1 MSSKIRDY
9 NKLAI
14 DILNELG
21 GENNIVTV
29 ARCTTR
35 LRIVTQK
42 TPDQAKEAIAK
53 MPGVITVVEKGGQ
66 IQIVIGTNVEKVY
79 NAFIQLINTDNK
91 IAKNAQSG
99 ILNRVIATM
108 SAVFAPFVYVL
119 AASGI
124 LQGILILIKLFF
136 PAFEATGTCQVFNFI
151 SWAPFAFLPIFIAI
165 TASQHFRCNIYI
177 AVACCAALLS
187 PTWAELA
194 AMIKAGQEINLFG
207 LALSETT
214 YTSTVLP
221 PLFLVWLLSYLER
234 FLEPRLHSIIKPL
247 VMPLICLV
255 IMVPLTLVAIGPIT
269 AGAAHYIASGYN
281 WIVNLAPSVAGGL
294 IGAVWQVFVIFGV
307 HWGITPV
314 IIENINQYGR
324 DSFQAYQ
331 TIAVIGQVGA
341 ALGFYIKTRSK
352 DMKGVSLSAFV
363 TGLFGITEPAIYGV
377 NLRFKRPF
385 IYGCISGA
393 LGGIVAGFF
402 TPYYYTYAALP
413 GPLTIVNAINIDHP
427 ASFIGVVIGSA
438 IALFGPVI
446 LIQIFGTNETQQSN
460 ANIENET
467 SDIEN
472 DTPKIVIDEIDV
484 TSPMI
489 GKALPLSEVPDPAFS
504 QKLMG
509 EGIAIEPTDNHVYA
523 PYDGEVTAVFEA
535 SKHAIGLVLDNGV
548 ELLIHVGIDT
558 VNLTNNEFQYHVKLN
573 QKVKKGDR
581 LISFDPQAIKQAGYP
596 LITPIIIV
604 NTDQYQVITL
614 TEKTDVNLDDNLF
627 EIKQ

>member
-9 NKLAI
+9 NKLAV

-42 TPDQAKEAIAK
+42 TPVQAKEAIAK

>member
-9 NKLAI
+9 NKLAV

-21 GENNIVTV
+21 GEDNIVTV
-29 ARCTTR
+29 ARCATR
-35 LRIVTQK
+35 LRLVTQK
-42 TPDQAKEAIAK
+42 TPENAKENIAK
-53 MPGVITVVEKGGQ
+53 FPGVITVVEKGGQ
-66 IQIVIGTNVEKVY
+66 IQVVIGTNVDKVY
-79 NAFIQLINTDNK
+79 NAFIQLIKTDNK
-91 IAKNAQSG
+91 VASSENKN
-99 ILNRVIATM
+99 ILNLIIATM

-124 LQGILILIKLFF
+124 LQGILILIKLAI
-136 PAFEATGTCQVFNFI
+136 PAFETTGTYQVFNFI

-194 AMIKAGQEINLFG
+194 ALIKSGQEVNLFG

-247 VMPLICLV
+247 LMPLICLV
-255 IMVPLTLVAIGPIT
+255 IMVPLTLLAIGPLT
-269 AGAAHYIASGYN
+269 ANAAHYIANGYN

-314 IIENINQYGR
+314 IIENINQYGQ
-324 DSFQAYQ
+324 DSFQAFQ

-341 ALGFYIKTRSK
+341 ALGFYIKTKNK

-363 TGLFGITEPAIYGV
+363 TGIFGITEPAIYGV
-377 NLRFKRPF
+377 NLRFKKPF
-385 IYGCISGA
+385 IYGCACAAI
-393 LGGIVAGFF
+393 GGIVAGFF

-413 GPLTIVNAINIDHP
+413 GPLTIVNAINPEHP
-427 ASFIGVVIGSA
+427 GSFIGVLLGSA
-438 IALFGPVI
+438 IALFGPVL
-446 LIQIFGTNETQQSN
+446 LIQILGTGETKLSSN
-460 ANIENET
+460 DSIE
-467 SDIEN
+467 D
-472 DTPKIVIDEIDV
+472 DTPNILLDEIQI
-484 TSPMI
+484 TSPMT
-489 GKALPLSEVPDPAFS
+489 GKALPLSEVPDPAFA

-523 PYDGEVTAVFEA
+523 PDDAQITAVFER
-535 SKHAIGLVLDNGV
+535 SKHAIGLTLNNGV
-548 ELLIHVGIDT
+548 ELLIHCGIDT
-558 VNLTNNEFQYHVKLN
+558 VNLTNNEFNYHVSLN
-573 QKVKKGDR
+573 QQVKKGDL
-581 LISFDPQAIKQAGYP
+581 LISFDTDAIIKAGYP

-604 NTDQYQVITL
+604 NSTQYQQITL
-614 TEKTDVNLDDNLF
+614 TDKTDVTTQDIVFD
-627 EIKQ
+627 IKQ

>member
-9 NKLAI
+9 NKLAV

-29 ARCTTR
+29 ARCATR
-35 LRIVTQK
+35 LRLVTQK
-42 TPDQAKEAIAK
+42 TPENAKENIAK
-53 MPGVITVVEKGGQ
+53 FPGVITVVEKGGQ
-66 IQIVIGTNVEKVY
+66 IQVVIGTNVDKVY
-79 NAFIQLINTDNK
+79 NAFVQLIKTDNK
-91 IAKNAQSG
+91 VASVENKN
-99 ILNRVIATM
+99 ILNLIIATM

-124 LQGILILIKLFF
+124 LQGILILIKLAF
-136 PAFEATGTCQVFNFI
+136 PDFGTTGTYQVFNFI

-194 AMIKAGQEINLFG
+194 ALIKSGQEINLFG

-234 FLEPRLHSIIKPL
+234 LLEPRLHSIIKPL
-247 VMPLICLV
+247 LMPLICLV
-255 IMVPLTLVAIGPIT
+255 IMVPLTLLAIGPLT
-269 AGAAHYIASGYN
+269 ANAAHYIANGYN

-314 IIENINQYGR
+314 IIENINQYGQ
-324 DSFQAYQ
+324 DSFQAFQ

-341 ALGFYIKTRSK
+341 ALGFYIKTKNK

-363 TGLFGITEPAIYGV
+363 TGIFGITEPAIYGV
-377 NLRFKRPF
+377 NLRYKKPF
-385 IYGCISGA
+385 IYGCVCAA

-413 GPLTIVNAINIDHP
+413 GPLTIVNAINPEHP
-427 ASFIGVVIGSA
+427 GSFIGVLIGSA
-438 IALFGPVI
+438 IALFGPVL
-446 LIQIFGTNETQQSN
+446 LIQILGTGETKSSSTEQ
-460 ANIENET
+460 IE
-467 SDIEN
+467 D
-472 DTPKIVIDEIDV
+472 DTPKVLVDEIKI
-484 TSPMI
+484 TSPMT
-489 GKALPLSEVPDPAFS
+489 GKALPLSEVPDPAFA

-523 PYDGEVTAVFEA
+523 PDDAKITAIFER
-535 SKHAIGLVLDNGV
+535 SKHAIGLTLNNGV
-548 ELLIHVGIDT
+548 ELLIHCGIDT
-558 VNLTNNEFQYHVKLN
+558 VNLKDNEFSYHVTLN
-573 QKVKKGDR
+573 QEVKKGDL
-581 LISFDPQAIKQAGYP
+581 LISFDPDAIRKAGYP

-604 NTDQYQVITL
+604 NSAEYQQITL
-614 TEKTDVNLDDNLF
+614 TDKIDVTTQDIVFD
-627 EIKQ
+627 IKQ

>member
-9 NKLAI
+9 NKLAV

-21 GENNIVTV
+21 GEDNIVTV
-29 ARCTTR
+29 ARCATR
-35 LRIVTQK
+35 LRLVTQK
-42 TPDQAKEAIAK
+42 TPENAKENIAK
-53 MPGVITVVEKGGQ
+53 FPGVITVVEKGGQ
-66 IQIVIGTNVEKVY
+66 IQVVIGTNVDKVY
-79 NAFIQLINTDNK
+79 NAFVQLIKTDNK
-91 IAKNAQSG
+91 VASSENKN
-99 ILNRVIATM
+99 ILNLIIATM

-124 LQGILILIKLFF
+124 LQGILILIKLAF
-136 PAFEATGTCQVFNFI
+136 PDFGTTGAYQVFNFI

-194 AMIKAGQEINLFG
+194 ALIKSGQEINLFG

-247 VMPLICLV
+247 LMPLICLV
-255 IMVPLTLVAIGPIT
+255 IMVPLTLLAIGPLT
-269 AGAAHYIASGYN
+269 ANAAHYIANGYN

-314 IIENINQYGR
+314 IIENINQYGQ
-324 DSFQAYQ
+324 DSFQAFQ

-341 ALGFYIKTRSK
+341 ALGFYIKTKNK

-363 TGLFGITEPAIYGV
+363 TGIFGITEPAIYGV
-377 NLRFKRPF
+377 NLRYKKPF
-385 IYGCISGA
+385 IYGCVCAA

-413 GPLTIVNAINIDHP
+413 GPLTIVNAINPEHP
-427 ASFIGVVIGSA
+427 GSFIGVLIGSA
-438 IALFGPVI
+438 IALFGPVL
-446 LIQIFGTNETQQSN
+446 LIQILGTGETKSSSTEQ
-460 ANIENET
+460 IE
-467 SDIEN
+467 D
-472 DTPKIVIDEIDV
+472 DTPKVLVDEIKI
-484 TSPMI
+484 TSPMT
-489 GKALPLSEVPDPAFS
+489 GKALPLSEVPDPAFA

-523 PYDGEVTAVFEA
+523 PDDAKITAVFER
-535 SKHAIGLVLDNGV
+535 SKHAIGLTLNNGV
-548 ELLIHVGIDT
+548 ELLIHCGIDT
-558 VNLTNNEFQYHVKLN
+558 VNLKNNEFSYHVTLN
-573 QKVKKGDR
+573 QEVKKGDL
-581 LISFDPQAIKQAGYP
+581 LISFDPDAIRKAGYP

-604 NTDQYQVITL
+604 NSAEYQQITL
-614 TEKTDVNLDDNLF
+614 TDKIDVTTQDIVFD
-627 EIKQ
+627 IKQ

>member
-9 NKLAI
+9 NKLAV

-124 LQGILILIKLFF
+124 LQGILILIKLAF
-136 PAFEATGTCQVFNFI
+136 PEFEATGTCQVFNFI

-314 IIENINQYGR
+314 IIENINEHGR

-427 ASFIGVVIGSA
+427 GSFIGVVIGSA

-446 LIQIFGTNETQQSN
+446 LIQIFGTNEKNQSN
-460 ANIENET
+460 ENIENET

-614 TEKTDVNLDDNLF
+614 TEKTEVNLDDNIF

>member
-9 NKLAI
+9 NKLAV

-124 LQGILILIKLFF
+124 LQGILILIKLAF
-136 PAFEATGTCQVFNFI
+136 PEFEATGTCQVFNFI

-281 WIVNLAPSVAGGL
+281 WIVNLAPSIAGGI

-314 IIENINQYGR
+314 IIENINQYGQ

-385 IYGCISGA
+385 IYGCICGA
-393 LGGIVAGFF
+393 LGGITAGFF

-413 GPLTIVNAINIDHP
+413 GPLTIVNAISADHP
-427 ASFIGVVIGSA
+427 GSFIGVLIGSA

-460 ANIENET
+460 ATTENEA
-467 SDIEN
+467 SNIEN
-472 DTPKIVIDEIDV
+472 DTPKIVIGEIDV

-509 EGIAIEPTDNHVYA
+509 EGIAIEPTDNNVYA

-614 TEKTDVNLDDNLF
+614 TEKTEVNLDDNIF

>member
-9 NKLAI
+9 NKLAV

-29 ARCTTR
+29 ARCATR
-35 LRIVTQK
+35 LRLVTQK
-42 TPDQAKEAIAK
+42 TPENAKENIAK
-53 MPGVITVVEKGGQ
+53 FPGVITVVEKGGQ
-66 IQIVIGTNVEKVY
+66 IQVVIGTNVDKVY
-79 NAFIQLINTDNK
+79 NAFVQLIKTDNK
-91 IAKNAQSG
+91 VASVENKN
-99 ILNRVIATM
+99 ILNLIIATM

-124 LQGILILIKLFF
+124 LQGILILIKLAF
-136 PAFEATGTCQVFNFI
+136 PDFGTTGTYQVFNFI

-194 AMIKAGQEINLFG
+194 ALIKSGQEINLFG

-234 FLEPRLHSIIKPL
+234 LLEPRLHSIIKPL
-247 VMPLICLV
+247 LMPLICLV
-255 IMVPLTLVAIGPIT
+255 IMVPLTLLAIGPLT
-269 AGAAHYIASGYN
+269 ANAAHYIANGYN

-314 IIENINQYGR
+314 IIENINQYGQ
-324 DSFQAYQ
+324 DSFQAFQ

-341 ALGFYIKTRSK
+341 ALGFYIKTKNK

-363 TGLFGITEPAIYGV
+363 TGIFGITEPAIYGV
-377 NLRFKRPF
+377 NLRYKKPF
-385 IYGCISGA
+385 IYGCVCAA

-413 GPLTIVNAINIDHP
+413 GPLTIVNAINPEHP
-427 ASFIGVVIGSA
+427 GSFIGVLIGSA
-438 IALFGPVI
+438 IALFGPVL
-446 LIQIFGTNETQQSN
+446 LIQILGTGETKSSSTEQ
-460 ANIENET
+460 IE
-467 SDIEN
+467 D
-472 DTPKIVIDEIDV
+472 DTPKVLVDEIKI
-484 TSPMI
+484 TSPMT
-489 GKALPLSEVPDPAFS
+489 GKALPLSEVPDPAFA

-523 PYDGEVTAVFEA
+523 PDDAKITAVFER
-535 SKHAIGLVLDNGV
+535 SKHAIGLTLNNGV
-548 ELLIHVGIDT
+548 ELLIHCGIDT
-558 VNLTNNEFQYHVKLN
+558 VNLKNNEFSYHVTLN
-573 QKVKKGDR
+573 QEVKKGDL
-581 LISFDPQAIKQAGYP
+581 LISFDPDAIRKAGYP

-604 NTDQYQVITL
+604 NSAEYQQITL
-614 TEKTDVNLDDNLF
+614 TDKIDVTTQDIVFD
-627 EIKQ
+627 IKQ

>member
-9 NKLAI
+9 NKLAV

-21 GENNIVTV
+21 GEDNIVTV
-29 ARCTTR
+29 ARCATR
-35 LRIVTQK
+35 LRLVTQK
-42 TPDQAKEAIAK
+42 TPENAKENIAK
-53 MPGVITVVEKGGQ
+53 FPGVITVVEKGGQ
-66 IQIVIGTNVEKVY
+66 IQVVIGTNVDKVY
-79 NAFIQLINTDNK
+79 NAFIQLIKTDNK
-91 IAKNAQSG
+91 VASSENKN
-99 ILNRVIATM
+99 ILNLIIATM

-124 LQGILILIKLFF
+124 LQGILILIKLAF
-136 PAFEATGTCQVFNFI
+136 PDFGTTGTYQVFNFI

-194 AMIKAGQEINLFG
+194 ALIKSGQEVNLFG

-247 VMPLICLV
+247 LMPLICLV
-255 IMVPLTLVAIGPIT
+255 IMVPVTLLAIGPLT
-269 AGAAHYIASGYN
+269 ANAAHYIANGYN

-314 IIENINQYGR
+314 IIENINQYGQ
-324 DSFQAYQ
+324 DSFQAFQ

-341 ALGFYIKTRSK
+341 ALGFYIKTKNK

-363 TGLFGITEPAIYGV
+363 TGIFGITEPAIYGV
-377 NLRFKRPF
+377 NLRFKKPF
-385 IYGCISGA
+385 IYGCACAAI
-393 LGGIVAGFF
+393 GGIVAGFF

-413 GPLTIVNAINIDHP
+413 GPLTIVNAINPEHP
-427 ASFIGVVIGSA
+427 GSFIGVLLGSA
-438 IALFGPVI
+438 IALFGPVL
-446 LIQIFGTNETQQSN
+446 LIQILGTGETKLSSN
-460 ANIENET
+460 DSIE
-467 SDIEN
+467 D
-472 DTPKIVIDEIDV
+472 DTPNVLLDEIQI
-484 TSPMI
+484 TSPMT
-489 GKALPLSEVPDPAFS
+489 GKALPLSEVPDPAFA

-523 PYDGEVTAVFEA
+523 PDDAQITAVFER
-535 SKHAIGLVLDNGV
+535 SKHAIGLTLNNGV
-548 ELLIHVGIDT
+548 ELLIHCGIDT
-558 VNLTNNEFQYHVKLN
+558 VNLTNNEFNYHVSLN
-573 QKVKKGDR
+573 QQVKKGDL
-581 LISFDPQAIKQAGYP
+581 LISFDTDAIIKAGYP

-604 NTDQYQVITL
+604 NSTQYQQITL
-614 TEKTDVNLDDNLF
+614 TDKTDVTTQDIVFD
-627 EIKQ
+627 IKQ

>member
-9 NKLAI
+9 NKLAV

-21 GENNIVTV
+21 GEDNIITV
-29 ARCTTR
+29 ARCATR
-35 LRIVTQK
+35 LRLVTQK
-42 TPDQAKEAIAK
+42 TPENAKENIAK
-53 MPGVITVVEKGGQ
+53 FPGVITVVEKGGQ
-66 IQIVIGTNVEKVY
+66 IQVVIGTNVDKVY
-79 NAFIQLINTDNK
+79 NAFIQLIKTDNK
-91 IAKNAQSG
+91 VASSENKN
-99 ILNRVIATM
+99 ILNLIIATM

-124 LQGILILIKLFF
+124 LQGILILIKLAF
-136 PAFEATGTCQVFNFI
+136 PDFGTTGTYQVFNFI

-194 AMIKAGQEINLFG
+194 ALIKSGQEVNLFG
-207 LALSETT
+207 LALSETI

-247 VMPLICLV
+247 LMPLICLV
-255 IMVPLTLVAIGPIT
+255 IMVPLTLLAIGPLT
-269 AGAAHYIASGYN
+269 ANAAHYIANGYN

-314 IIENINQYGR
+314 IIENINQYGQ
-324 DSFQAYQ
+324 DSFQAFQ

-341 ALGFYIKTRSK
+341 ALGFYIKTKNK

-363 TGLFGITEPAIYGV
+363 TGIFGITEPAIYGV
-377 NLRFKRPF
+377 NLRFKKPF
-385 IYGCISGA
+385 IYGCACAA

-413 GPLTIVNAINIDHP
+413 GPLTIVNAINPEHP
-427 ASFIGVVIGSA
+427 GSFIGVLLGSA
-438 IALFGPVI
+438 IALFGPVL
-446 LIQIFGTNETQQSN
+446 LIQILGTGETKLSSN
-460 ANIENET
+460 DSIE
-467 SDIEN
+467 D
-472 DTPKIVIDEIDV
+472 DTPNVLLDEIQI
-484 TSPMI
+484 TSPMT
-489 GKALPLSEVPDPAFS
+489 GKALPLSEVPDPAFA

-523 PYDGEVTAVFEA
+523 PDDAQITAVFER
-535 SKHAIGLVLDNGV
+535 SKHAIGLTLNNGV
-548 ELLIHVGIDT
+548 ELLIHCGIDT
-558 VNLTNNEFQYHVKLN
+558 VNLTNNEFNYHVSLN
-573 QKVKKGDR
+573 QQVKKGDL
-581 LISFDPQAIKQAGYP
+581 LISFDPDAIIKAGYP

-604 NTDQYQVITL
+604 NSTQYQQITL
-614 TEKTDVNLDDNLF
+614 TDKTDVTTQDIVFD
-627 EIKQ
+627 IKQ

>member
-9 NKLAI
+9 NKLAV

-21 GENNIVTV
+21 GEDNIVTV
-29 ARCTTR
+29 ARCATR
-35 LRIVTQK
+35 LRLVTQK
-42 TPDQAKEAIAK
+42 TPENAKENIAK
-53 MPGVITVVEKGGQ
+53 FPGVITVVEKGGQ
-66 IQIVIGTNVEKVY
+66 IQVVIGTNVDKVY
-79 NAFIQLINTDNK
+79 NAFIQLIKTDNK
-91 IAKNAQSG
+91 VASSENKN
-99 ILNRVIATM
+99 ILNLIIATM

-124 LQGILILIKLFF
+124 LQGILILIKLAF
-136 PAFEATGTCQVFNFI
+136 PDFGTTGTYQVFNFI

-194 AMIKAGQEINLFG
+194 ALIKSGQEVNLFG

-247 VMPLICLV
+247 LMPLICLV
-255 IMVPLTLVAIGPIT
+255 IMVPLTLLAIGPLT
-269 AGAAHYIASGYN
+269 ANAAHYIANGYN

-314 IIENINQYGR
+314 IIENINQYGQ
-324 DSFQAYQ
+324 DSFQAFQ

-341 ALGFYIKTRSK
+341 ALGFYIKTKNK

-363 TGLFGITEPAIYGV
+363 TGIFGITEPAIYGV
-377 NLRFKRPF
+377 NLRYKKPF
-385 IYGCISGA
+385 IYGCVCAA

-413 GPLTIVNAINIDHP
+413 GPLTIVNAINPEHP
-427 ASFIGVVIGSA
+427 GSFIGVLIGSA
-438 IALFGPVI
+438 IALFGPVL
-446 LIQIFGTNETQQSN
+446 LIQILGTGETKSSSTEQ
-460 ANIENET
+460 IE
-467 SDIEN
+467 D
-472 DTPKIVIDEIDV
+472 DTPKVLVDEIKI
-484 TSPMI
+484 TSPMT
-489 GKALPLSEVPDPAFS
+489 GKALPLSEVPDPAFA

-523 PYDGEVTAVFEA
+523 PDDAKITAVFER
-535 SKHAIGLVLDNGV
+535 SKHAIGLTLNNGI
-548 ELLIHVGIDT
+548 ELLIHCGIDT
-558 VNLTNNEFQYHVKLN
+558 VNLKNNEFSYHVTLN
-573 QKVKKGDR
+573 QEVKKGDL
-581 LISFDPQAIKQAGYP
+581 LISFDPDAIRKAGYP

-604 NTDQYQVITL
+604 NSAEYQQITL
-614 TEKTDVNLDDNLF
+614 TDKIDVTTQDIVFD
-627 EIKQ
+627 IKQ

>member
-9 NKLAI
+9 NKLAV

-21 GENNIVTV
+21 GENNIVSV
-29 ARCTTR
+29 ARCATR
-35 LRIVTQK
+35 LRVVTQT
-42 TPDQAKEAIAK
+42 TPENVKEKISSF
-53 MPGVITVVEKGGQ
+53 PGVITVVEKGGQ
-66 IQIVIGTNVEKVY
+66 IQIVIGTNVDKVY
-79 NAFIQLINTDNK
+79 NAFTKLIGNENK
-91 IAKNAQSG
+91 VDIKSQGS

-119 AASGI
+119 AGAGI
-124 LQGILILIKLFF
+124 LQGFLILIKTAL
-136 PAFEATGTCQVFNFI
+136 PAFGSTGTCQVLDFI
-151 SWAPFAFLPIFIAI
+151 SWAPFTFLPIFIAI

-187 PTWAELA
+187 PTLTEIVTL
-194 AMIKAGQEINLFG
+194 IKAGETFNLFG
-207 LALSETT
+207 IPLPETT
-214 YTSTVLP
+214 YMSTVLP
-221 PLFLVWLLSYLER
+221 PLFLVWILSHLER
-234 FLEPRLHSIIKPL
+234 FLEPFLHYVIKPL
-247 VMPLICLV
+247 VLPLICMV
-255 IMVPLTLVAIGPIT
+255 VMVPLTLLLVGPIT
-269 AGAAHYIASGYN
+269 AGAAHYIAVGYN
-281 WIVNLAPSVAGGL
+281 ILVDFAPWLAGAI
-294 IGAVWQVFVIFGV
+294 IGAFWQVFVIFGV

-314 IIENINQYGR
+314 ILENLRLHGQ

-331 TIAVIGQVGA
+331 TIAVTGQVGA
-341 ALGFYIKTRSK
+341 ALGFYIKTRSS
-352 DMKGVSLSAFV
+352 DMKGVSISAFL
-363 TGLFGITEPAIYGV
+363 TGSFGITEPAIYGV
-377 NLRFKRPF
+377 NLRFKKPF
-385 IYGCISGA
+385 IYGCACASI
-393 LGGIVAGFF
+393 GGFVAGFF
-402 TPYYYTYAALP
+402 KPSYYVYAALP
-413 GPLTIVNAINIDHP
+413 GPLTIVNSLNP
-427 ASFIGVVIGSA
+427 QYYNSVIGVAIGSL
-438 IALFGPVI
+438 IAFVGPII
-446 LIQIFGTNETQQSN
+446 LIQIFGTNEKNQSN
-460 ANIENET
+460 ENIENET

-558 VNLTNNEFQYHVKLN
+558 VNLTNNEFEYHVKLN

-627 EIKQ
+627 QIKQ

>member
-9 NKLAI
+9 NKLAV

-124 LQGILILIKLFF
+124 LQGILILIKLAF
-136 PAFEATGTCQVFNFI
+136 PEFETTGTCQVFNFI

-281 WIVNLAPSVAGGL
+281 WIVNLAPSIAGGI

-314 IIENINQYGR
+314 IIENINQYGQ

-385 IYGCISGA
+385 IYGCICGA
-393 LGGIVAGFF
+393 LGGITAGFF

-413 GPLTIVNAINIDHP
+413 GPLTIVNAISADHP
-427 ASFIGVVIGSA
+427 GSFIGVLIGSA

-460 ANIENET
+460 ATTENEA
-467 SDIEN
+467 SNIEN
-472 DTPKIVIDEIDV
+472 DTPKIVIGEIDV

-509 EGIAIEPTDNHVYA
+509 EGIAIEPTDNNVYA

-558 VNLTNNEFQYHVKLN
+558 VNLTNNEFEYHVKLN
-573 QKVKKGDR
+573 EKVKKGDR

-596 LITPIIIV
+596 LITPVIIV

-614 TEKTDVNLDDNLF
+614 TEKTEVNLDDNLF

>member
-9 NKLAI
+9 NKLAV

-21 GENNIVTV
+21 GEDNIVTV
-29 ARCTTR
+29 ARCATR
-35 LRIVTQK
+35 LRLVTQK
-42 TPDQAKEAIAK
+42 TPENAKENIAK
-53 MPGVITVVEKGGQ
+53 FPGVITVVEKGGQ
-66 IQIVIGTNVEKVY
+66 IQVVIGTNVDKVY
-79 NAFIQLINTDNK
+79 NAFIQLIKTDNK
-91 IAKNAQSG
+91 VASSENKN
-99 ILNRVIATM
+99 ILNLIIATM

-124 LQGILILIKLFF
+124 LQGILILIKLAF
-136 PAFEATGTCQVFNFI
+136 PDFGTTGTYQVFNFI

-194 AMIKAGQEINLFG
+194 ALIKSGQEVNLFG

-247 VMPLICLV
+247 LMPLICLV
-255 IMVPLTLVAIGPIT
+255 IMVPLTLLAIGPLT
-269 AGAAHYIASGYN
+269 ANAAHYIANGYN

-294 IGAVWQVFVIFGV
+294 IGAVWQIFVIFGV

-314 IIENINQYGR
+314 IIENINQYGQ
-324 DSFQAYQ
+324 DSFQAFQ

-341 ALGFYIKTRSK
+341 ALGFYIKTKNK

-363 TGLFGITEPAIYGV
+363 TGIFGITEPAIYGV
-377 NLRFKRPF
+377 NLRFKKPF
-385 IYGCISGA
+385 IYGCACAAI
-393 LGGIVAGFF
+393 GGIVAGFF

-413 GPLTIVNAINIDHP
+413 GPLTIVNAINPEHP
-427 ASFIGVVIGSA
+427 GSFIGVLLGSA
-438 IALFGPVI
+438 IALFGPVL
-446 LIQIFGTNETQQSN
+446 LIQILGTGETKLSSN
-460 ANIENET
+460 DSIE
-467 SDIEN
+467 D
-472 DTPKIVIDEIDV
+472 DTPNVLLDEIQI
-484 TSPMI
+484 TSPMT
-489 GKALPLSEVPDPAFS
+489 GKALPLSEVPDPAFA

-523 PYDGEVTAVFEA
+523 PDDAQITAVFER
-535 SKHAIGLVLDNGV
+535 SKHAIGLTLNNGV
-548 ELLIHVGIDT
+548 ELLIHCGIDT
-558 VNLTNNEFQYHVKLN
+558 VNLTNNEFNYHVSLN
-573 QKVKKGDR
+573 QQVKKGDL
-581 LISFDPQAIKQAGYP
+581 LISFDPDAIIKAGYP

-604 NTDQYQVITL
+604 NSTQYQQITL
-614 TEKTDVNLDDNLF
+614 TDKTDVTTQDIVFD
-627 EIKQ
+627 IKQ

>member
-9 NKLAI
+9 NKLAV

-472 DTPKIVIDEIDV
+472 DTPKIVIGEINV

-558 VNLTNNEFQYHVKLN
+558 VNLTNNEFEYHVKLN

>member
-1 MSSKIRDY
+1 M
-9 NKLAI
+9 AV

-21 GENNIVTV
+21 GEDNIVTV
-29 ARCTTR
+29 ARCATR
-35 LRIVTQK
+35 LRLVTQK
-42 TPDQAKEAIAK
+42 TPENAKENIAK
-53 MPGVITVVEKGGQ
+53 FPGVITVVEKGGQ
-66 IQIVIGTNVEKVY
+66 IQVVIGTNVDKVY
-79 NAFIQLINTDNK
+79 NAFIQLIKTDNK
-91 IAKNAQSG
+91 VASVENKN
-99 ILNRVIATM
+99 ILNLIIATM

-124 LQGILILIKLFF
+124 LQGILILIKLAF
-136 PAFEATGTCQVFNFI
+136 PDFGTTGTYQVFNFI

-194 AMIKAGQEINLFG
+194 ALIKSGQEINLFG

-234 FLEPRLHSIIKPL
+234 FLEPRLHTIIKPL
-247 VMPLICLV
+247 LMPLICLV
-255 IMVPLTLVAIGPIT
+255 IMVPLTLLAIGPLT
-269 AGAAHYIASGYN
+269 ANAAHYIANGYN

-314 IIENINQYGR
+314 IIENINQYGQ
-324 DSFQAYQ
+324 DSFQAFQ

-341 ALGFYIKTRSK
+341 ALGFYIKTKNK

-363 TGLFGITEPAIYGV
+363 TGIFGITEPAIYGV
-377 NLRFKRPF
+377 NLRYKKPF
-385 IYGCISGA
+385 IYGCVCAA

-413 GPLTIVNAINIDHP
+413 GPLTIVNAINPEHP
-427 ASFIGVVIGSA
+427 GSFIGVLIGSA
-438 IALFGPVI
+438 IALFGPVL
-446 LIQIFGTNETQQSN
+446 LIQILGTGETKSSSTEQ
-460 ANIENET
+460 IE
-467 SDIEN
+467 D
-472 DTPKIVIDEIDV
+472 DTPKVLVDEIKI
-484 TSPMI
+484 TSPMT
-489 GKALPLSEVPDPAFS
+489 GKALPLSEVPDPAFA

-523 PYDGEVTAVFEA
+523 PDDAKITAVFER
-535 SKHAIGLVLDNGV
+535 SKHAIGLTLNNGI
-548 ELLIHVGIDT
+548 ELLIHCGIDT
-558 VNLTNNEFQYHVKLN
+558 VNLKNNEFSYHVTLN
-573 QKVKKGDR
+573 QEVKKGDL
-581 LISFDPQAIKQAGYP
+581 LISFDPDAIRKAGYP

-604 NTDQYQVITL
+604 NSAEYQQITL
-614 TEKTDVNLDDNLF
+614 TDKIDVTTQDIVFD
-627 EIKQ
+627 IKQ

>member
-42 TPDQAKEAIAK
+42 TPDQAKETIAK

-124 LQGILILIKLFF
+124 LQGILILIKLAF
-136 PAFEATGTCQVFNFI
+136 PEFETTGTCQVFNFI

-281 WIVNLAPSVAGGL
+281 WIVNLAPSIAGGI

-314 IIENINQYGR
+314 IIENINQYGQ

-385 IYGCISGA
+385 IYGCICGA

-413 GPLTIVNAINIDHP
+413 GPLTIVNAISADHP
-427 ASFIGVVIGSA
+427 GSFIGVLIGSA

-460 ANIENET
+460 ATTENEA
-467 SDIEN
+467 SNIEN
-472 DTPKIVIDEIDV
+472 DTPKIVIGEIDV

-509 EGIAIEPTDNHVYA
+509 EGIAIEPTDNNVYA

-614 TEKTDVNLDDNLF
+614 TEKTEVNLDDNIF

>member
-9 NKLAI
+9 NKLAV

-29 ARCTTR
+29 ARCATR
-35 LRIVTQK
+35 LRLVTQK
-42 TPDQAKEAIAK
+42 TPENAKENIAK
-53 MPGVITVVEKGGQ
+53 FPGVITVVEKGGQ
-66 IQIVIGTNVEKVY
+66 IQVVIGTNVDKVY
-79 NAFIQLINTDNK
+79 NAFVQLIKTDNK
-91 IAKNAQSG
+91 VANVENKN
-99 ILNRVIATM
+99 ILNLIIATM

-124 LQGILILIKLFF
+124 LQGILILIKLAF
-136 PAFEATGTCQVFNFI
+136 PDFGTTGTYQVFNFI

-187 PTWAELA
+187 PTWSELA
-194 AMIKAGQEINLFG
+194 ALIKSGQEINLFG

-214 YTSTVLP
+214 YMSTVLP

-247 VMPLICLV
+247 LMPLICLV
-255 IMVPLTLVAIGPIT
+255 IMVPLTLLAIGPLT
-269 AGAAHYIASGYN
+269 ANAAHYIANGYN

-314 IIENINQYGR
+314 IIENINQYGQ
-324 DSFQAYQ
+324 DSFQAFQ

-341 ALGFYIKTRSK
+341 ALGFYIKTKNK

-363 TGLFGITEPAIYGV
+363 TGIFGITEPAIYGV
-377 NLRFKRPF
+377 NLRFKKPF
-385 IYGCISGA
+385 IYGCVCA
-393 LGGIVAGFF
+393 AVGGIVAGFF

-413 GPLTIVNAINIDHP
+413 GPLTIVNAINPEHP
-427 ASFIGVVIGSA
+427 GSFIGVLIGSA
-438 IALFGPVI
+438 IALFGPVL
-446 LIQIFGTNETQQSN
+446 LIQVLGTGESKSSPNDR
-460 ANIENET
+460 IE
-467 SDIEN
+467 D
-472 DTPKIVIDEIDV
+472 DTPKGLVDEIKI
-484 TSPMI
+484 TSPMT
-489 GKALPLSEVPDPAFS
+489 GKALPLSEVPDPAFA

-523 PYDGEVTAVFEA
+523 PDDAEVTAVFER
-535 SKHAIGLVLDNGV
+535 SKHAIGLTLNNGV
-548 ELLIHVGIDT
+548 ELLIHCGIDT
-558 VNLTNNEFQYHVKLN
+558 VNLTNNEFNYHVSLN
-573 QKVKKGDR
+573 QQVKKGDL
-581 LISFDPQAIKQAGYP
+581 LISFDPDAIIKAGYP

-604 NTDQYQVITL
+604 NSAQYQQITL
-614 TEKTDVNLDDNLF
+614 TDKTDVTTQDIVFD
-627 EIKQ
+627 IKQ

>member
-9 NKLAI
+9 NKLAV

-21 GENNIVTV
+21 GEENIVTV
-29 ARCTTR
+29 ARCATR
-35 LRIVTQK
+35 LRLVTQQ
-42 TPDQAKEAIAK
+42 TPEHAKENITK
-53 MPGVITVVEKGGQ
+53 FPGVITVVEKGGQ
-66 IQIVIGTNVEKVY
+66 IQIVIGTNVDKVY
-79 NAFIQLINTDNK
+79 NAFTQLMKGGNK
-91 IAKNAQSG
+91 VDVNSKSS

-119 AASGI
+119 AGAGI
-124 LQGILILIKLFF
+124 LQGILILIKLAF
-136 PAFEATGTCQVFNFI
+136 PEFEATGTCQVFNFI

-194 AMIKAGQEINLFG
+194 AMIKSGQEINLFG

-214 YTSTVLP
+214 YSSTVLP

-247 VMPLICLV
+247 LMPLISLV
-255 IMVPLTLVAIGPIT
+255 IMVPLTLVAIGPLT

-281 WIVNLAPSVAGGL
+281 WIVNLAPWVAGGI
-294 IGAVWQVFVIFGV
+294 IGAFWQVLVIFGV

-314 IIENINQYGR
+314 IIENISQYGK

-352 DMKGVSLSAFV
+352 EMKGVSLSAFI

-377 NLRFKRPF
+377 NLRFKTPF
-385 IYGCISGA
+385 IYGCVCGA
-393 LGGIVAGFF
+393 LGGIAAGFF

-413 GPLTIVNAINIDHP
+413 GPLTIVNAINPEHYG
-427 ASFIGVVIGSA
+427 SFIGVALGSA
-438 IALFGPVI
+438 IALFGPV
-446 LIQIFGTNETQQSN
+446 LLLQIFGTNETK
-460 ANIENET
+460 ANNVPVE
-467 SDIEN
+467 D

-489 GKALPLSEVPDPAFS
+489 GKVYPLSEVPDPAFT

-509 EGIAIEPTDNHVYA
+509 EGIAIEPTENHVYA
-523 PYDGEVTAVFEA
+523 PYNGKVTAVFES
-535 SKHAIGLVLDNGV
+535 SKHAIGLTLDNGV

-558 VNLTNNEFQYHVKLN
+558 VNLTNNEFSYHVSMG
-573 QKVKKGDR
+573 QQVKTGDL

-604 NTDQYQVITL
+604 NTDQFQMITL
-614 TEKTDVNLDDNLF
+614 TDKTEVNLDDILF

>member
-9 NKLAI
+9 NKLAV

-124 LQGILILIKLFF
+124 LQGILILIKLAF
-136 PAFEATGTCQVFNFI
+136 PEFETTGTCQVFNFI

-281 WIVNLAPSVAGGL
+281 WIVNLAPSIAGGI

-314 IIENINQYGR
+314 IIENINQYGQ

-385 IYGCISGA
+385 IYGCICGA
-393 LGGIVAGFF
+393 LGGITAGFF

-413 GPLTIVNAINIDHP
+413 GPLTIVNAISADHP
-427 ASFIGVVIGSA
+427 GSFIGVLIGSA

-460 ANIENET
+460 ATTENEA
-467 SDIEN
+467 SNIEN
-472 DTPKIVIDEIDV
+472 DTPKIVIGEIDV

-489 GKALPLSEVPDPAFS
+489 GKALPLNEVPDPAFS

-509 EGIAIEPTDNHVYA
+509 EGIAIEPTDNNVYA

-614 TEKTDVNLDDNLF
+614 TEKTEVNLDDNIF

>member
-9 NKLAI
+9 NKLAV

-21 GENNIVTV
+21 GENNIVSV
-29 ARCTTR
+29 ARCATR
-35 LRIVTQK
+35 LRVVTQT
-42 TPDQAKEAIAK
+42 TPAEAKEKIANL
-53 MPGVITVVEKGGQ
+53 PGVITVVEKGGQ
-66 IQIVIGTNVEKVY
+66 IQVVIGTNVDKVY
-79 NAFIQLINTDNK
+79 NAFTQLMSGNNK
-91 IAKNAQSG
+91 IDVNSKSS
-99 ILNRVIATM
+99 ILNRIIATM

-124 LQGILILIKLFF
+124 LQGILILIKLAY
-136 PAFEATGTCQVFNFI
+136 PAFEKTGTCQVFNFI

-194 AMIKAGQEINLFG
+194 ALIKSGQGVDLFG
-207 LALSETT
+207 IALSETT

-247 VMPLICLV
+247 LMPLICLV
-255 IMVPLTLVAIGPIT
+255 IMVPLTLLAIGPLT
-269 AGAAHYIASGYN
+269 AGAAHYIAHGYN
-281 WIVNLAPSVAGGL
+281 WIVSLAPSVAGGI

-314 IIENINQYGR
+314 IIENINQYGQ
-324 DSFQAYQ
+324 DSFQAFQ

-341 ALGFYIKTRSK
+341 ALGFYLKTK
-352 DMKGVSLSAFV
+352 TKEMKGVSLSAFV

-377 NLRFKRPF
+377 NLRFKKPF
-385 IYGCISGA
+385 IYGCLCGA
-393 LGGIVAGFF
+393 IGGIVAGLFS
-402 TPYYYTYAALP
+402 PYYYTYAALP
-413 GPLTIVNAINIDHP
+413 GPLTIVNAINPEHP
-427 ASFIGVVIGSA
+427 GSFIGVLIGSA
-438 IALFGPVI
+438 IALFGPVLI
-446 LIQIFGTNETQQSN
+446 IQILGTGEAKQIQSN
-460 ANIENET
+460 EIEN
-467 SDIEN
+467 N
-472 DTPKIVIDEIDV
+472 TPKVLLDDVEI
-484 TSPMI
+484 TSPMS
-489 GKALPLSEVPDPAFS
+489 GKALPLSKVPDPAFA

-523 PYDGEVTAVFEA
+523 PDDAQVTAVFA
-535 SKHAIGLVLDNGV
+535 SSKHAIGLTLDNGV

-558 VNLTNNEFQYHVKLN
+558 VNLTNNEFSYHVELN
-573 QKVKKGDR
+573 QKVKKGDL

-604 NTDQYQVITL
+604 NTDQYQQIIL
-614 TEKTDVNLDDNLF
+614 TENTEVTPKDIIF
-627 EIKQ
+627 KIKQ

>member
-9 NKLAI
+9 NKLAV

-21 GENNIVTV
+21 GEDNIVTV
-29 ARCTTR
+29 ARCATR
-35 LRIVTQK
+35 LRLVTQK
-42 TPDQAKEAIAK
+42 TPENAKENIAK
-53 MPGVITVVEKGGQ
+53 FPGVITVVEKGGQ
-66 IQIVIGTNVEKVY
+66 IQVVIGTNVDKVY
-79 NAFIQLINTDNK
+79 NAFIQLIKTDNK
-91 IAKNAQSG
+91 VASSENKN
-99 ILNRVIATM
+99 ILNLIIATM

-124 LQGILILIKLFF
+124 LQGILILIKLAI
-136 PAFEATGTCQVFNFI
+136 PAFETTGTYQVFNFI

-194 AMIKAGQEINLFG
+194 ALIKSGQEVNLFG

-247 VMPLICLV
+247 LMPLICLV
-255 IMVPLTLVAIGPIT
+255 IMVPLTLLAIGPLT
-269 AGAAHYIASGYN
+269 ANAAHYIANGYN

-294 IGAVWQVFVIFGV
+294 IGAVWQIFVIFGV

-314 IIENINQYGR
+314 IIENINQYGQ
-324 DSFQAYQ
+324 DSFQAFQ

-341 ALGFYIKTRSK
+341 ALGFYIKTKNK

-363 TGLFGITEPAIYGV
+363 TGIFGITEPAIYGV
-377 NLRFKRPF
+377 NLRFKKPF
-385 IYGCISGA
+385 IYGCACAAI
-393 LGGIVAGFF
+393 GGIVAGFF

-413 GPLTIVNAINIDHP
+413 GPLTIVNAINPEHP
-427 ASFIGVVIGSA
+427 GSFIGVLLGSA
-438 IALFGPVI
+438 IALFGPVL
-446 LIQIFGTNETQQSN
+446 LIQILGTGETKLSSN
-460 ANIENET
+460 DSIE
-467 SDIEN
+467 D
-472 DTPKIVIDEIDV
+472 DTPNVLLDEIQI
-484 TSPMI
+484 TSPMT
-489 GKALPLSEVPDPAFS
+489 GKALPLSEVPDPAFA

-523 PYDGEVTAVFEA
+523 PDDAQITAVFER
-535 SKHAIGLVLDNGV
+535 SKHAIGLTLNNGV
-548 ELLIHVGIDT
+548 ELLIHCGIDT
-558 VNLTNNEFQYHVKLN
+558 VNLTNNEFNYHVSLN
-573 QKVKKGDR
+573 QQVKKGDL
-581 LISFDPQAIKQAGYP
+581 LISFDPDAIIKAGYP

-604 NTDQYQVITL
+604 NSTQYQQITL
-614 TEKTDVNLDDNLF
+614 TDKTDVTTQDIVFD
-627 EIKQ
+627 IKQ

>member
-9 NKLAI
+9 NKLAV

-21 GENNIVTV
+21 GEDNIVTV
-29 ARCTTR
+29 ARCATR
-35 LRIVTQK
+35 LRLVTQK
-42 TPDQAKEAIAK
+42 TPENAKENIAK
-53 MPGVITVVEKGGQ
+53 FPGVITVVEKGGQ
-66 IQIVIGTNVEKVY
+66 IQVVIGTNVDKVY
-79 NAFIQLINTDNK
+79 NAFIQLIKTDNK
-91 IAKNAQSG
+91 VASSENKN
-99 ILNRVIATM
+99 ILNLIIATM

-124 LQGILILIKLFF
+124 LQGILILIKLAF
-136 PAFEATGTCQVFNFI
+136 PDFGTTGTYQVFNFI

-194 AMIKAGQEINLFG
+194 ALIKSGQEVNLFG

-247 VMPLICLV
+247 LMPLICLV
-255 IMVPLTLVAIGPIT
+255 IMVPLTLLAIGPLT
-269 AGAAHYIASGYN
+269 ANAAHYIANGYN

-314 IIENINQYGR
+314 IIENINQYGQ
-324 DSFQAYQ
+324 DSFQAFQ

-341 ALGFYIKTRSK
+341 ALGFYIKTKNK

-363 TGLFGITEPAIYGV
+363 TGIFGITEPAIYGV
-377 NLRFKRPF
+377 NLRFKKPF
-385 IYGCISGA
+385 IYGCACAAI
-393 LGGIVAGFF
+393 GGIVAGFF

-413 GPLTIVNAINIDHP
+413 GPLTIVNAINPEHP
-427 ASFIGVVIGSA
+427 GSFIGVLLGSA
-438 IALFGPVI
+438 IALFGPVL
-446 LIQIFGTNETQQSN
+446 LIQILGTGETKLSSN
-460 ANIENET
+460 DSIE
-467 SDIEN
+467 D
-472 DTPKIVIDEIDV
+472 DTPNVLLDEIQI
-484 TSPMI
+484 TSPMT
-489 GKALPLSEVPDPAFS
+489 GKALPLSEVPDPAFA

-523 PYDGEVTAVFEA
+523 PDDAQITAVFER
-535 SKHAIGLVLDNGV
+535 SKHAIGLTLNNGV
-548 ELLIHVGIDT
+548 ELLIHCGIDT
-558 VNLTNNEFQYHVKLN
+558 VNLTNNEFNYHVSLN
-573 QKVKKGDR
+573 QQVKKGDL
-581 LISFDPQAIKQAGYP
+581 LISFDPDAIIKAGYP

-604 NTDQYQVITL
+604 NSTQYQQITL
-614 TEKTDVNLDDNLF
+614 TDKTDVTTQDIVFD
-627 EIKQ
+627 IKQ

>member
-9 NKLAI
+9 NKLAV

-21 GENNIVTV
+21 GEDNIVTV
-29 ARCTTR
+29 ARCATR
-35 LRIVTQK
+35 LRLVTQK
-42 TPDQAKEAIAK
+42 TPENAKENIAK
-53 MPGVITVVEKGGQ
+53 FPGVITVVEKGGQ
-66 IQIVIGTNVEKVY
+66 IQVVIGTNVDKVY
-79 NAFIQLINTDNK
+79 NAFIQLIKTDNK
-91 IAKNAQSG
+91 VASVENKN
-99 ILNRVIATM
+99 ILNLIIATM

-124 LQGILILIKLFF
+124 LQGILILIKLAF
-136 PAFEATGTCQVFNFI
+136 PDFGTTGTYQVFNFI

-194 AMIKAGQEINLFG
+194 ALIKSGQEINLFG

-247 VMPLICLV
+247 LMPLICLV
-255 IMVPLTLVAIGPIT
+255 IMVPLTLLAIGPLT
-269 AGAAHYIASGYN
+269 ANAAHYIANGYN

-314 IIENINQYGR
+314 IIENINQYGQ
-324 DSFQAYQ
+324 DSFQAFQ

-341 ALGFYIKTRSK
+341 ALGFYIKTKNK

-363 TGLFGITEPAIYGV
+363 TGIFGITEPAIYGV
-377 NLRFKRPF
+377 NLRYKKPF
-385 IYGCISGA
+385 IYGCVCAA

-413 GPLTIVNAINIDHP
+413 GPLTIVNAINPEHP
-427 ASFIGVVIGSA
+427 GSFIGVLIGSA
-438 IALFGPVI
+438 IALFGPVL
-446 LIQIFGTNETQQSN
+446 LIQILGTGETKSSSTEQ
-460 ANIENET
+460 IE
-467 SDIEN
+467 D
-472 DTPKIVIDEIDV
+472 DTPKVLVDEIKI
-484 TSPMI
+484 TSPMT
-489 GKALPLSEVPDPAFS
+489 GKALPLSEVPDPAFA

-523 PYDGEVTAVFEA
+523 PDDAKITAVFER
-535 SKHAIGLVLDNGV
+535 SKHAIGLTLNNGV
-548 ELLIHVGIDT
+548 ELLIHCGIDT
-558 VNLTNNEFQYHVKLN
+558 VNLTNNEFSYHVTLN
-573 QKVKKGDR
+573 QEVKKGDL
-581 LISFDPQAIKQAGYP
+581 LISFDPDAIRKAGYP

-604 NTDQYQVITL
+604 NSAEYQQITL
-614 TEKTDVNLDDNLF
+614 TDKIDVTTQDIVFD
-627 EIKQ
+627 IKQ

>member
-9 NKLAI
+9 NKLAV

-29 ARCTTR
+29 ARCATR
-35 LRIVTQK
+35 LRLVTQK
-42 TPDQAKEAIAK
+42 TPENAKENIAK
-53 MPGVITVVEKGGQ
+53 FPGVITVVEKGGQ
-66 IQIVIGTNVEKVY
+66 IQVVIGTNVDKVY
-79 NAFIQLINTDNK
+79 NAFVQLIKTDNK
-91 IAKNAQSG
+91 VASVENKN
-99 ILNRVIATM
+99 ILNLIIATM

-124 LQGILILIKLFF
+124 LQGILILIKLAF
-136 PAFEATGTCQVFNFI
+136 PDFGTTGTYKIFNFI
-151 SWAPFAFLPIFIAI
+151 SWAPFVFLPIFIAI

-194 AMIKAGQEINLFG
+194 ALIKSGQEVNLFG

-247 VMPLICLV
+247 LMPLICLV
-255 IMVPLTLVAIGPIT
+255 IMVPLTLLAIGPLT
-269 AGAAHYIASGYN
+269 ANAAHYIANGYN

-314 IIENINQYGR
+314 IIENINQYGQ
-324 DSFQAYQ
+324 DSFQAFQ

-341 ALGFYIKTRSK
+341 ALGFYIKTKNK

-363 TGLFGITEPAIYGV
+363 TGIFGITEPAIYGV
-377 NLRFKRPF
+377 NLRFKKPF
-385 IYGCISGA
+385 IYGCACAAI
-393 LGGIVAGFF
+393 GGIVAGFF

-413 GPLTIVNAINIDHP
+413 GPLTIVNAINPEHP
-427 ASFIGVVIGSA
+427 GSFIGVLLGSA
-438 IALFGPVI
+438 IALFGPVL
-446 LIQIFGTNETQQSN
+446 LIQILGTGETKLSSN
-460 ANIENET
+460 DSIE
-467 SDIEN
+467 D
-472 DTPKIVIDEIDV
+472 DTPNVLLDEIQI
-484 TSPMI
+484 TSPMT
-489 GKALPLSEVPDPAFS
+489 GKALPLSEVPDPAFA

-523 PYDGEVTAVFEA
+523 PDDAQITAVFER
-535 SKHAIGLVLDNGV
+535 SKHAIGLTLNNGV
-548 ELLIHVGIDT
+548 ELLIHCGIDT
-558 VNLTNNEFQYHVKLN
+558 VNLTNNEFNYHVSLN
-573 QKVKKGDR
+573 QQVKKGDL
-581 LISFDPQAIKQAGYP
+581 LISFDPDAIIKAGYP

-604 NTDQYQVITL
+604 NSTQYQQITL
-614 TEKTDVNLDDNLF
+614 TDKTDVTTQDIVFD
-627 EIKQ
+627 IKQ

>member
-9 NKLAI
+9 NKLAV

-42 TPDQAKEAIAK
+42 TPVQAKEAIAK

-472 DTPKIVIDEIDV
+472 DTPKIVIGEIVV

-558 VNLTNNEFQYHVKLN
+558 VNLTNNEFEYHVKLN
-573 QKVKKGDR
+573 EKVKKGDR

>member
-9 NKLAI
+9 NKLAV

-314 IIENINQYGR
+314 IIENINEHGR

-614 TEKTDVNLDDNLF
+614 TEKTEVNLDDNIF

>member
-9 NKLAI
+9 NKLAV

-35 LRIVTQK
+35 LRIVTEK
-42 TPDQAKEAIAK
+42 TPPEAKDNIAN

-91 IAKNAQSG
+91 VANESQASV
-99 ILNRVIATM
+99 LNRIIATM

-119 AASGI
+119 AAAGI
-124 LQGILILIKLFF
+124 LQGILILIKLAY
-136 PAFEATGTCQVFNFI
+136 PAFETTGTCQVLNFI

-194 AMIKAGQEINLFG
+194 TLIKSGQEIDLFG
-207 LALSETT
+207 IALSETT

-234 FLEPRLHSIIKPL
+234 ALEPRLHSIIKPL
-247 VMPLICLV
+247 LMPLICLV
-255 IMVPLTLVAIGPIT
+255 VMVPLTLLAIGPIT

-281 WIVNLAPSVAGGL
+281 WVVNLAPSIAGGL

-314 IIENINQYGR
+314 IIENINQYGQ
-324 DSFQAYQ
+324 DSFQAFQ

-341 ALGFYIKTRSK
+341 ALGFYLKTRSK
-352 DMKGVSLSAFV
+352 DMKGVSISAFV

-385 IYGCISGA
+385 IYGCLCGA

-402 TPYYYTYAALP
+402 SPYYYTYAALP
-413 GPLTIVNAINIDHP
+413 GPLTIVNAINPEHTG
-427 ASFIGVVIGSA
+427 SFTGVLLGSA
-438 IALFGPVI
+438 IALFGPV
-446 LIQIFGTNETQQSN
+446 LLMQFLGTNETEKGSAN
-460 ANIENET
+460 NIEN
-467 SDIEN
+467 DN
-472 DTPKIVIDEIDV
+472 PKVILDEVEIQ
-484 TSPMI
+484 SPMT
-489 GKALPLSEVPDPAFS
+489 GSALPLSEVPDPAFA

-509 EGIAIEPTDNHVYA
+509 EGIAIEPTDNNVYA
-523 PYDGEVTAVFEA
+523 PDNGIVTAVFES
-535 SKHAIGLVLDNGV
+535 SKHAIGLTLDNGV

-558 VNLTNNEFQYHVKLN
+558 VNLTNNEFSYHVALN
-573 QKVKKGDR
+573 QRVNKGDL
-581 LISFDPQAIKQAGYP
+581 LISFDPDKIKQAGYP

-604 NTDQYQVITL
+604 NTDQYQQITL
-614 TEKTDVNLDDNLF
+614 TENKPVTPEDIVF
-627 EIKQ
+627 IIKQ

>member
-9 NKLAI
+9 NQLAI

-42 TPDQAKEAIAK
+42 TPEHAKETIAE

-79 NAFIQLINTDNK
+79 NAFIKLINTDNK
-91 IAKNAQSG
+91 IEKNAQSG
-99 ILNRVIATM
+99 MLNRIIATM

-124 LQGILILIKLFF
+124 LQGILILIKLAF
-136 PAFEATGTCQVFNFI
+136 PQFATTGTCQIFNFI

-194 AMIKAGQEINLFG
+194 ALIKSGQEIDLFG
-207 LALSETT
+207 IALSETT

-247 VMPLICLV
+247 LMPLICLV
-255 IMVPLTLVAIGPIT
+255 IMVPLTLLAIGPVT
-269 AGAAHYIASGYN
+269 AGAAHYIAHGYN
-281 WIVNLAPSVAGGL
+281 WIVNLAPSVAGGI

-314 IIENINQYGR
+314 IIENINQYGQ
-324 DSFQAYQ
+324 DSFQAFQ

-341 ALGFYIKTRSK
+341 ALGFYLKTRSQE
-352 DMKGVSLSAFV
+352 MKGVSLSAFV

-377 NLRFKRPF
+377 NLRFKKPF
-385 IYGCISGA
+385 IYGCLCGA
-393 LGGIVAGFF
+393 LGGIVAGLFS
-402 TPYYYTYAALP
+402 PYYYTYAALP
-413 GPLTIVNAINIDHP
+413 GPLTIVNAINPEHP
-427 ASFIGVVIGSA
+427 GSFIGVLIGSA
-438 IALFGPVI
+438 IALFGPVLI
-446 LIQIFGTNETQQSN
+446 IQILGTGEAKQAQSN
-460 ANIENET
+460 E
-467 SDIEN
+467 IEN
-472 DTPKIVIDEIDV
+472 DTPKLVLGDLEI
-484 TSPMI
+484 TSPMS
-489 GKALPLSEVPDPAFS
+489 GKALPLSEVPDPAFA

-523 PYDGEVTAVFEA
+523 PDDAQVTAVFA
-535 SKHAIGLVLDNGV
+535 SSKHAIGLTLNNGV

-558 VNLTNNEFQYHVKLN
+558 VNLTNNEFSYHVELN
-573 QKVKKGDR
+573 QKVKKGDL
-581 LISFDPQAIKQAGYP
+581 LISFDPKAIKQAGYP

-604 NTDQYQVITL
+604 NTDQYQQIIL
-614 TEKTDVNLDDNLF
+614 TENTEVTPKNIIF
-627 EIKQ
+627 KIKQ